1 MEKLLHDIR
10 YSIRM
15 LRKSPGFTA
24 VAIIALALG
33 IGATAAIFS
42 VIYAVALRPLPF
54 KEPDQLVK
62 VWGKFEKEGIPKN
75 WISEP
80 ELYDLRENTQSF
92 EDFAAFQT
100 FGVNLTGNDS
110 AERVSAAF
118 VNANLFSLL
127 RIQPSLGRTFTE
139 EEDKAGADRVV
150 LVSNGLWKRRFAA
163 DPSIVESTIS
173 LNARNYTVLGV
184 MPPGFNYPDDVDVWI
199 PIGFDKANPGNRG
212 NHGLEVLSRIKDG
225 VSIAQANSE
234 ISSLANALVEKYPN
248 FYSSDG
254 GFSFYSIPLHEE
266 VVGNIKPM
274 LVLLII
280 SVALVLLIA
289 CANVA
294 NMLLARATVREKEVA
309 IRAALG
315 AGRARLMRQLLTESL
330 LLAFVGGVL
339 GVLLALLGVKL
350 FVAFGPQNI
359 PRIAEIKVDLLVLG
373 FSLLVTILTGIIF
386 GLAPALHISKPN
398 LSNSLKEGGRGSTGS
413 RHFVRNALV
422 VSEVAFALMLLIV
435 AGLTMRSFQRL
446 LEINLGFRTDNV
458 LTMRLTLPQVNYP
471 QNEQVAT
478 FYSRLVEQVEALP
491 GVQSAGATSIL
502 PLSGSYSSGTTI
514 VEDTSAGEG
523 LQKFQ
528 GHPFLEADRRN
539 VTPGYFESLG
549 AKLLKG
555 RLIAETDNDK
565 APRIAVVD
573 EKFARRFWPN
583 GEAVGKRIAVG
594 GGPNNIEWGEIVGV
608 IGHIRHYG
616 TNKEGQ
622 DRAYFPEGREQIY
635 FPLAQ
640 NPQRTMYLAI
650 RTTTEPSNLT
660 NAVRGVV
667 QSLDR
672 NLPLYEVKTMDQLV
686 SVAVANPRLNLVLMG
701 IFAGVA
707 LILATVG
714 IYGVMSYSVTQR
726 THEIGIRMAL
736 GAQTSDVMKMVVK
749 QGMALTGAGVVVGLA
764 GALLTTRLMSSLLFG
779 VSATDPIT
787 FGVISLILIG
797 VALGAC
803 FVPARRATKVDPM
816 VALRYE

>member
-10 YSIRM
+10 YSTRM

-62 VWGKFEKEGIPKN
+62 VWGKFEKDGIPKN

-225 VSIAQANSE
+225 VSIEQANSE
-234 ISSLANALVEKYPN
+234 ISSLANALAEKNPN

-339 GVLLALLGVKL
+339 GVLLAVLGVKL

-359 PRIAEIKVDLLVLG
+359 PRIAEIKIDMLVLG
-373 FSLLVTILTGIIF
+373 FSLLVTVLTGIIF

-446 LEINLGFRTDNV
+446 LEINLGFHTDNV

-471 QNEQVAT
+471 ENAQVAT
-478 FYSRLVEQVEALP
+478 FYTRLAEQVEALP

-502 PLSGSYSSGTTI
+502 PLSGSYSSGTTL

-635 FPLAQ
+635 FPHAQ
-640 NPQRTMYLAI
+640 NPQRTMYMAI
-650 RTTTEPSNLT
+650 RTATEPSNLT

-736 GAQTSDVMKMVVK
+736 GAQQTDVLKMVVK
-749 QGMALTGAGVVVGLA
+749 QGMALTGAGVVAGLA
-764 GALLTTRLMSSLLFG
+764 GAMLTTRLMSSLLFG
-779 VSATDPIT
+779 VSATDPVT

>member
-1 MEKLLHDIR
+1 M
-10 YSIRM
+10 
-15 LRKSPGFTA
+15 
-24 VAIIALALG
+24 
-33 IGATAAIFS
+33 
-42 VIYAVALRPLPF
+42 
-54 KEPDQLVK
+54 
-62 VWGKFEKEGIPKN
+62 
-75 WISEP
+75 
-80 ELYDLRENTQSF
+80 
-92 EDFAAFQT
+92 
-100 FGVNLTGNDS
+100 
-110 AERVSAAF
+110 
-118 VNANLFSLL
+118 
-127 RIQPSLGRTFTE
+127 
-139 EEDKAGADRVV
+139 

-225 VSIAQANSE
+225 VSIEQANSE

-398 LSNSLKEGGRGSTGS
+398 LNNSLKEGGRGSTGS

-471 QNEQVAT
+471 AE
-478 FYSRLVEQVEALP
+478 R
-491 GVQSAGATSIL
+491 AG
-502 PLSGSYSSGTTI
+502 
-514 VEDTSAGEG
+514 
-523 LQKFQ
+523 
-528 GHPFLEADRRN
+528 
-539 VTPGYFESLG
+539 
-549 AKLLKG
+549 
-555 RLIAETDNDK
+555 
-565 APRIAVVD
+565 
-573 EKFARRFWPN
+573 
-583 GEAVGKRIAVG
+583 
-594 GGPNNIEWGEIVGV
+594 
-608 IGHIRHYG
+608 
-616 TNKEGQ
+616 
-622 DRAYFPEGREQIY
+622 
-635 FPLAQ
+635 
-640 NPQRTMYLAI
+640 
-650 RTTTEPSNLT
+650 
-660 NAVRGVV
+660 
-667 QSLDR
+667 R
-672 NLPLYEVKTMDQLV
+672 NL
-686 SVAVANPRLNLVLMG
+686 
-701 IFAGVA
+701 
-707 LILATVG
+707 
-714 IYGVMSYSVTQR
+714 
-726 THEIGIRMAL
+726 
-736 GAQTSDVMKMVVK
+736 
-749 QGMALTGAGVVVGLA
+749 
-764 GALLTTRLMSSLLFG
+764 LLQASRASRS
-779 VSATDPIT
+779 
-787 FGVISLILIG
+787 
-797 VALGAC
+797 
-803 FVPARRATKVDPM
+803 PARRSIGR
-816 VALRYE
+816 RYVHLAFERVVFIGHYTCRRHIGWRRIAEISRSSISRSRPAECDSGIL